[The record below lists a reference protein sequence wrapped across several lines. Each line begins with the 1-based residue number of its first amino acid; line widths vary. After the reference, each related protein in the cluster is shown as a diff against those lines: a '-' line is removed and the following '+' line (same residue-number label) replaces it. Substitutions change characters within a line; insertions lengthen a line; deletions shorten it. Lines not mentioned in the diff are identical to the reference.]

1 MDKLLTI
8 VVPVYNTEKYLDKCL
23 SSLVVP
29 NYMDQLEVIV
39 VIDGSPDDSINVA
52 RKYEEKYPNS
62 FIVIDKENGGHGSCC
77 NVGLK
82 EATGKYIR
90 FLDSDDWF
98 DSTSL
103 VAFLQKISGVDVD
116 IVQSNYATYYEKRD
130 LYVRSN
136 FYQAYAGKVWEADNF
151 DYSQF
156 VRFITL
162 STSTFSVKCLRDSH
176 IIFTEKAQFDDTIL
190 YIQPLCMAKK
200 IYFLNEIVYYYYIGR
215 EGQSVG
221 TITDKKL
228 QYRYF
233 EFQKLCN
240 EYLKVRD
247 SISEKKR
254 TYADRLIQNVVLEE
268 YYYWSFMM
276 LGQGTNLK
284 AWHRYVKSLPFIRI
298 KDMKYGALYEKYPY
312 ILLWL
317 YFYVRHTV
325 GLIKSKIVN

>member
-8 VVPVYNTEKYLDKCL
+8 VVPVYNTEQYLDKCL

-29 NYMDQLEVIV
+29 NYMDQLEIIV
-39 VIDGSPDDSINVA
+39 VIDGSPDNSINVA
-52 RKYEEKYPNS
+52 RKYEKEYPNS

-116 IVQSNYATYYEKRD
+116 IVQSNYATYYAKRD
-130 LYVRSN
+130 LYVKSN
-136 FYQAYAGKVWEADNF
+136 FYNAYAEKVWDADSF

-156 VRFITL
+156 VRLITL
-162 STSTFSVKCLRDSH
+162 PTSTFSVKCLRDSQVN
-176 IIFTEKAQFDDTIL
+176 FTEKAQFDDTIL
-190 YIQPLCMAKK
+190 YIQPLCMAKR
-200 IYFLNEIVYYYYIGR
+200 IYFLNEVVYYYYIGR
-215 EGQSVG
+215 DGQSVG
-221 TITDKKL
+221 EITDRKL
-228 QYRYF
+228 QYRFY

-240 EYLKVRD
+240 EYLKVRNL
-247 SISEKKR
+247 ISEKKR
-254 TYADRLIQNVVLEE
+254 IYADRFVQNVVLEE
-268 YYYWSFMM
+268 YYSSSF
-276 LGQGTNLK
+276 LLRGQSTNLK

-298 KDMKYGALYEKYPY
+298 EDMKYGSLYEKYPDT
-312 ILLWL
+312 LLWM
-317 YFYVRHTV
+317 FFS
-325 GLIKSKIVN
+325 IKHKVSLLLKNR